1 MTSSRLAIFILFISI
16 VIAIALRVAGTSAK
30 TILATD
36 ESPSYLNAAGQGCK
50 YYDLVLAERQ
60 PISAWVPASA
70 WKKFLRIEQPFCFG
84 EIAHSLS
91 RFDIHPPLYF
101 WLLHLWALIFGI
113 HGWTGPSLNIVI
125 SVFSI
130 LCLYG
135 LARRVLR
142 NPVEAAVVTFT
153 WALSPAVFHVSFE
166 ARHYD
171 LLALV
176 AILFVR
182 QIVRLT
188 DPATEPQRRD
198 HIFLMLVTA
207 AGALTHYYFSIF
219 VAGGGLYA
227 LAKLIGQQRKRLLRG
242 IAAVLCGYAV
252 FFLLHPS
259 FYNSFRN
266 EQKEVGVF
274 SNDDF
279 IARLENLLNTFKQ
292 FFPMPVSLRYILL
305 GAIVIWL
312 LFVFRTRRLFPFSRE
327 IDFTGV
333 HILYFFAW
341 PAAVQIALYL
351 AYLSPQHAALPKHFS
366 LAWPFLAFIPVF
378 ILRLFKKLQIHF
390 TIFFWLLVIV
400 AAVRG
405 LQYFNDFVA
414 SQPNPTATLQRAS
427 ALILDNASMNVLPR
441 IVTKLPDDTPVF
453 VASRD
458 AMQKHPAA
466 WLDHL
471 DSNAV
476 YISVNAPIF
485 NNNATGQD
493 AIVALIQQNCETE
506 FIKKGAWSF
515 GDIVLIK
522 RKLPVAL
529 LRVPQQ

>member
-1 MTSSRLAIFILFISI
+1 MASSRLAIFIIFFSI
-16 VIAIALRVAGTSAK
+16 VIAVALRIAGTSAK
-30 TILATD
+30 TIWATD

-50 YYDLVLAERQ
+50 YYDLVLAEQQ
-60 PISAWVPASA
+60 PIGEWVPALA
-70 WKKFLRIEQPFCFG
+70 WKKFLRIERPFCFG

-113 HGWTGPSLNIVI
+113 HDWTGPSLNIVI

-142 NPVEAAVVTFT
+142 NPVEAAVVAFT
-153 WALSPAVFHVSFE
+153 WALSPAVFHMSFE

-198 HIFLMLVTA
+198 YIFLALLTA

-227 LAKLIGQQRKRLLRG
+227 LIKLAGQQRRRLFGG
-242 IAAVLCGYAV
+242 IVAVLCGYAV
-252 FFLLHPS
+252 FFLLHPN

-279 IARLENLLNTFKQ
+279 IARLENVLNTFKQ
-292 FFPMPVSLRYILL
+292 FFSTPISPRYLLL
-305 GAIVIWL
+305 GAIMAWL
-312 LFVFRTRRLFPFSRE
+312 LFVLRTKRLLPFCRDV
-327 IDFTGV
+327 DFTGARM
-333 HILYFFAW
+333 LYFFAW
-341 PAAVQIALYL
+341 PAAAQIALYL

-366 LAWPFLAFIPVF
+366 MAWPFLAFLPVF
-378 ILRLFKKLQIHF
+378 ILRLFKKFQIHL
-390 TIFFWLLVIV
+390 TILFWLFIIV

-405 LQYFNDFVA
+405 LQYFNDFAA
-414 SQPNPTATLQRAS
+414 SQPDPAATLQRAS
-427 ALILDNASMNVLPR
+427 AVILDNASMNVLPR
-441 IVTKLPDDTPVF
+441 IMIKLPDSTPAF
-453 VASRD
+453 AASRD
-458 AMQKHPAA
+458 ALRQQPAT
-466 WLDHL
+466 WLNHL

-485 NNNATGQD
+485 NNNATGQE
-493 AIVALIQQNCETE
+493 AIVDLLRQNCEIE
-506 FIKKGAWSF
+506 FIKKGAWGF

-522 RKLPVAL
+522 RKLPAAL
-529 LRVPQQ
+529 P